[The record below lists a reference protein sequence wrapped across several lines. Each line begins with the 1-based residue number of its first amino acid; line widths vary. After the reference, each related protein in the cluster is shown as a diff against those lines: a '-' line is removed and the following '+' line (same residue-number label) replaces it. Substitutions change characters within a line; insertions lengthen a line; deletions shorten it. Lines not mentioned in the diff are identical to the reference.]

1 MKKLFRLFIT
11 AVLTLVIAACQQAPA
26 LPAESSEAEVVIEEA
41 QPAPVVISADNAGL
55 LSAVYSASVSSGFA
69 HVTWAADSSA
79 YWIEDN
85 EQAALY
91 DAESNELLGEFA
103 PGEYT
108 AIYDVSPD
116 GNTVAYTQDGAEIH
130 FYDLSSEADALTI
143 TPGFPYRNGFFNNDG
158 SQFAVPSEMDLKIV
172 LFNTSSG
179 AEMGSLRG
187 FETAAP
193 VYSALFGDDDSTLLW
208 FSRGTVQPME
218 LASGNMG
225 PTLSH
230 EDFVTAL
237 RVSGNGE
244 VVATT
249 AAGMVGG
256 EYSPVLTMW
265 DAESGEIL
273 RQIAIPAYFS
283 SISFSPDST
292 LIAAGTEN
300 SLLVFTVPTGD
311 EVFRMDS
318 EEVVSSVAFSPNGT
332 MLAACGNFGTLTMY
346 AVE

>member
-1 MKKLFRLFIT
+1 MKKFFRLYANAALILAFT
-11 AVLTLVIAACQQAPA
+11 ACQQAPA

-41 QPAPVVISADNAGL
+41 QPTPAVISADNVGS
-55 LSAVYSASVSSGFA
+55 LSAVYSASVSNGFA

-79 YWIEDN
+79 YWIEDG
-85 EQAALY
+85 ERAALY
-91 DAESNELLGEFA
+91 DAESNELAGEFA

-108 AIYDVSPD
+108 AVYDVSPD
-116 GNTVAYTQDGAEIH
+116 SNTVAYSQDGAEIH
-130 FYDLSSEADALTI
+130 FYDLSSGADALTI
-143 TPGFPYRNGFFNNDG
+143 APGFPYRNGFFNHDG

-179 AEMGSLRG
+179 AEMGNLRG

-193 VYSALFGDDDSTLLW
+193 VYSALFGDNGSTLLW
-208 FSRGTVQPME
+208 FSRGIVQPMD
-218 LASGNMG
+218 LATGNMG

-249 AAGMVGG
+249 AAGTVGG
-256 EYSPVLTMW
+256 EFSPLLTMW
-265 DAESGEIL
+265 DSESGEIL

-283 SISFSPDST
+283 SISFSPDSS

-300 SLLVFTVPTGD
+300 SLLVFTVTAGD
-311 EVFRMDS
+311 EVFRMES
-318 EEVVSSVAFSPNGT
+318 EEVINSVAFSPDGT
-332 MLAACGNFGTLTMY
+332 KLAACGNFGTLTIF